1 MPQFNGKQEGMPANG
16 VPNLRCPRNGKRTNF
31 LKKFRF
37 HHKKPLG
44 ASEQRAWEGD
54 GNRPA
59 SPDTGQRGGCT
70 PQKSVQP

>member
-16 VPNLRCPRNGKRTNF
+16 VPNLRCPRNGKRPNF

-54 GNRPA
+54 GKSTRQPGYRPTRWLHA
-59 SPDTGQRGGCT
+59 R
-70 PQKSVQP
+70 KSVQP